1 MTTINDKPTWFRIPS
16 SEFIANRI
24 DKETRMIKGLNV
36 LQRGEAVGH
45 GIWLDSDFLDTVAKM
60 GNQIKIGVKSRFSH
74 PGLSGDGLGKF
85 VGRAKLFESDGNKV
99 VSEFRF
105 SQAASKS
112 PEGDLPAYLLALAE
126 EDPRA
131 LGMSLVFSRDMEAEA
146 MFNAKHSKYDKEQDR
161 KVFHSPDELN
171 TTNIPHAKI
180 KALHG
185 VDFVDEGAAT
195 ADGLFSFSEGSEL
208 AARADAFLSYVFGL
222 TEIEPPL
229 LIGGPHPERAKSFVN
244 QFLSR
249 NHLQVVGALPE
260 ESKPVDEQEIIE
272 SLLEDH
278 SREFEKIK
286 TDLEILKDQVWRI
299 KKSQERKAQ

>member
-105 SQAASKS
+105 
-112 PEGDLPAYLLALAE
+112 
-126 EDPRA
+126 
-131 LGMSLVFSRDMEAEA
+131 
-146 MFNAKHSKYDKEQDR
+146 
-161 KVFHSPDELN
+161 
-171 TTNIPHAKI
+171 
-180 KALHG
+180 
-185 VDFVDEGAAT
+185 
-195 ADGLFSFSEGSEL
+195 
-208 AARADAFLSYVFGL
+208 
-222 TEIEPPL
+222 
-229 LIGGPHPERAKSFVN
+229 
-244 QFLSR
+244 
-249 NHLQVVGALPE
+249 
-260 ESKPVDEQEIIE
+260 
-272 SLLEDH
+272 
-278 SREFEKIK
+278 
-286 TDLEILKDQVWRI
+286 
-299 KKSQERKAQ
+299 